1 MSEVEENFGGLES
14 AFSAYDKAKVAILPI
29 PFDGTSTWGKGA
41 DKGPR
46 ALIQASMNMEL
57 YDIETKSEPYR
68 VGIFTSQPVEA
79 ANTSEMVEEGYRAV
93 KALLDDNKFVVT
105 LGGEHSISYPPIKA
119 HAEKFPKMSVL
130 QLDAHTDMRD
140 SFHGDK
146 HNHACVMAR
155 AKEVSDNIIQVGI
168 RSVDKGEYK
177 NIDESKVFYAE
188 DIAGKTGWIEK
199 VLNLLGDNVYITV
212 DLDVFDP
219 AYLPATGTPEPGGLN
234 WYEVITLLKTVISK
248 RNVVGFDLVELAPSP
263 HHPAS
268 DFLAARLVYKVLG
281 YKFCLNNK

>member
-1 MSEVEENFGGLES
+1 MAQEENFGGLEQE
-14 AFSAYDKAKVAILPI
+14 FSSYKTAKAAILPI

-57 YDIETKSEPYR
+57 YDIETKSEPYK
-68 VGIFTSQPVEA
+68 VGIFTAEPVEA
-79 ANTSEMVEEGYRAV
+79 ANTTEMVSGGYRAV
-93 KALLDDNKFVVT
+93 KKLLDDGKFVIT

-119 HAEKFPKMSVL
+119 HAEKFGPISVL

-140 SFHGDK
+140 SYHGDK

-155 AKEVSDNIIQVGI
+155 AKEVSSNIIQVGI

-188 DIAGKTGWIEK
+188 DIAGKSGWIER
-199 VLNLLGDNVYITV
+199 VLSLLGDRVYITV

-234 WYEVITLLKTVISK
+234 WYEVIGLIRTVFK
-248 RNVVGFDLVELAPSP
+248 NRNVVGFDLVELAPNP
-263 HHPAS
+263 NHPAS
-268 DFLAARLVYKVLG
+268 DFLAARLVYKALG
-281 YKFCLNNK
+281 YKFCLKD